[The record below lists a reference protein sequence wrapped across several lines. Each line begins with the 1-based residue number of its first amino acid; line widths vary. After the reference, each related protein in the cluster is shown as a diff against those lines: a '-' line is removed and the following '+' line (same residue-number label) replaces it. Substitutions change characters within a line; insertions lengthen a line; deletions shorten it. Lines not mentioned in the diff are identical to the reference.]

1 MWLRYSEELRS
12 SLTIEERRM
21 LIEVRIDSSYTGE
34 GGGGGGS
41 EDLEMDRAR
50 ETDGGLVQLEG
61 HHNDLVDIFRCW

>member
-34 GGGGGGS
+34 GGGQRIWGWT
-41 EDLEMDRAR
+41 